1 MLKIGDFSKL
11 SRISIRMLR
20 HYDQLGL
27 LTPQST
33 DPFTGYRYY
42 TAEQLI
48 PTGRIHA
55 LREMGFGLAAIGEM
69 LRCGGDPQA
78 LAGRMAA
85 QRAALQAQADA
96 LERQILLLDT
106 AMEQLRKDET
116 AMNYNVSLKTLPERQ
131 VASVRMVLPHY
142 SEEGRLWH
150 TMMAETAGMHMAY
163 GDPRIACA
171 VFHDKEYKDQ
181 DVDVEVQMTVRGPY
195 PDTEHVR
202 FKTEP
207 PVQFAS
213 ATFRGGYDQ
222 IAAVNAAVAAWV
234 QGNGY
239 AFDGP
244 MFNIYH
250 AGPNDTGD
258 PKDYVTEVCCSVRKL

>member
-11 SRISIRMLR
+11 SRISVRMLR
-20 HYDQLGL
+20 HYDELGL
-27 LTPQST
+27 LVPQST

-48 PTGRIHA
+48 PAGRIRA

-69 LRCGGDPQA
+69 LHCGGDPQA
-78 LAGRMAA
+78 LVGYLAA
-85 QRAALQAQADA
+85 HRAALQAEADTVA
-96 LERQILLLDT
+96 RRMLLLDT

-116 AMNYNVSLKTLPERQ
+116 AMNYNVSLKTLPERH
-131 VASVRMVLPHY
+131 VASVRMVLPQY

-150 TMMAETAGMHMAY
+150 TLLTETAGLGLAD
-163 GDPRIACA
+163 GEPNIACA
-171 VFHDKEYKDQ
+171 IFHDKEYKDR
-181 DVDVEVQMTVRGPY
+181 DVDVEIQKTVRECR
-195 PDTEHVR
+195 PDTGHVR
-202 FKTEP
+202 FKTEAA
-207 PVQFAS
+207 VQFAS
-213 ATFRGGYDQ
+213 CVYRGGYDQ
-222 IAAVNAAVAAWV
+222 ITAVNAAVAAWV

-250 AGPNDTGD
+250 VGPNNTAD
-258 PKDYVTEVCCSVRKL
+258 PNEYVTEVCCPVRKL